1 MGKRCSDVGKKI
13 CQSTRNPNTVY
24 DYFILILEV
33 LMWYNNNITVITAAL
48 AAMPASAPSTVLFGL
63 VLPAAPRPTA
73 ERGVLPANYEVK
85 GGRYERGA

>member
-1 MGKRCSDVGKKI
+1 
-13 CQSTRNPNTVY
+13 
-24 DYFILILEV
+24 
-33 LMWYNNNITVITAAL
+33 
-48 AAMPASAPSTVLFGL
+48 MPATAPSTVLFGL